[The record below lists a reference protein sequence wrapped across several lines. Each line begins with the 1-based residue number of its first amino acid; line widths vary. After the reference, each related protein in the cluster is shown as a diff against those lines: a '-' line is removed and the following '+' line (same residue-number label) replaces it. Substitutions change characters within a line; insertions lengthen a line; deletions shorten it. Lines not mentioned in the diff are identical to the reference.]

1 MTNSYKE
8 SNFDTEISEQSHFS
22 RLFGYFFVVVFI
34 ALFLYG
40 GNYLLHPN
48 TLPIKHVKVE
58 GSFDRL
64 SQTELKKNVVN
75 NILMEFFL

>member
-1 MTNSYKE
+1 MIVDSKKLSFDE
-8 SNFDTEISEQSHFS
+8 SVSNESHFS
-22 RLFGYFFVVVFI
+22 RFFGYFFVVIFI
-34 ALFLYG
+34 ALLLYG

-64 SQTELKKNVVN
+64 SQIGRAHV
-75 NILMEFFL
+75 